1 MSFPSSGLAPDAATF
16 SSVEEEGMDTLFVG
30 LDVHKLS
37 ISVTTAEDG
46 RDGAVRFCG
55 EVANT
60 PEQVRKLADRLS
72 RSGSRLEFCYE
83 AGGCGYGIYRQLT
96 EMGHGCLVA
105 APTLIARKP
114 SDRIKTDRRDSQML
128 ALQHRAGGLT
138 AVWVPD
144 EVHEAMRD
152 LVRARGDAM
161 MALMRARQ
169 QLLAFLLRH
178 GRTYPTGKPWTLR
191 HRRWL
196 AGQAF
201 EQDAHRIVFQDY
213 VEAVWAAQDRRDQLE
228 ARISA
233 MLAGWSLSPLVEA
246 LRALRGLDT
255 ISAVSFVAAVGDLGR
270 FENPRRLMAYLGL
283 VPSEHSSGE
292 RIRRGGI
299 TKTGNREARRMLVEA
314 AWSYR
319 YPPRVSTGKTD
330 VVSRQPKVVRDVA
343 WKAQV
348 RLCDR
353 YRRLSAG
360 GKRPTVVIAAI
371 ARELSGF
378 IWAIGQEVRP
388 AAP

>member
-1 MSFPSSGLAPDAATF
+1 
-16 SSVEEEGMDTLFVG
+16 MDTLFVG

-60 PEQVRKLADRLS
+60 PEQVRKLAGRLS

-96 EMGHGCLVA
+96 EMDHGCLVA

-114 SDRIKTDRRDSQML
+114 GDRIKTDRRDSQML

-178 GRTYPTGKPWTLR
+178 GRTYPVGKPWTLR

-213 VEAVWAAQDRRDQLE
+213 VEAVWAAQDRREQLE

-283 VPSEHSSGE
+283 VPSEHSSGD

-319 YPPRVSTGKTD
+319 
-330 VVSRQPKVVRDVA
+330 
-343 WKAQV
+343 
-348 RLCDR
+348 
-353 YRRLSAG
+353 
-360 GKRPTVVIAAI
+360 
-371 ARELSGF
+371 
-378 IWAIGQEVRP
+378 
-388 AAP
+388 